1 MDAELRG
8 LFDKQEITELMYLRA
23 RSADRLDEALALSC
37 YHEGATEKH
46 GTYDGPADAFVRRF
60 SGQFSGPNGFV
71 SMTHHISNLVIE
83 LAGNDASAESYYL
96 CDVRVRKDGA
106 ERDVIIG
113 GRYLD
118 RLERRGG
125 RWAIV
130 HRDCIYDWS
139 RMEPA
144 EARYWDWQY
153 GGDQP
158 ELLRGSNDQDDPLYT
173 RLKVQRGRRRQI
185 TPVERS
191 PRSKP

>member
-1 MDAELRG
+1 VSEELRA
-8 LFDKQEITELMYLRA
+8 LFDKQEITELMHLRA
-23 RSADRLDEALALSC
+23 RAADRMDEDLALSC
-37 YHEGATEKH
+37 YHAGATERH

-60 SGQFSGPNGFV
+60 SGQFSGPKGFV
-71 SMTHHISNLVIE
+71 GMTHHISNLVIE
-83 LAGNDASAESYYL
+83 IEGDEASAESYYL
-96 CDVRVRKDGA
+96 CDLRVRDGDA
-106 ERDVIIG
+106 ERDVVIG

-130 HRDCIYDWS
+130 HRDCVYDWS

-144 EARYWDWQY
+144 AARYWDWQY

-158 ELLRGSNDQDDPLYT
+158 ELLLGSSNGDDPLYT
-173 RLKVQRGRRRQI
+173 RLKARRGARRGI
-185 TPVERS
+185 TPPGRS